1 MKRTLITL
9 AIVLATASFAQPAPR
24 GPHGGPDPVQFL
36 NLTADQKTQWDALH
50 EQLHATVQPLVEQKR
65 SAEEQLHSLID
76 AASPNPTA
84 IGNQM
89 LAIKT
94 IDQQIKAAHD
104 ATAAKIEAFLTADQ
118 KVKFEALRALQRP
131 PHGGPRP

>member
-9 AIVLATASFAQPAPR
+9 AIVIATAAFAQPAPR
-24 GPHGGPDPVQFL
+24 GPHGPDPVQFL

-50 EQLHATVQPLVEQKR
+50 EQLRATVEPLMQQKH

-76 AASPNPTA
+76 AASPDPTA

-89 LAIKT
+89 LAIKA

-104 ATAAKIEAFLTADQ
+104 ATATKIEAFLTADQ
-118 KVKFEALRALQRP
+118 KAKFEALRALRP
-131 PHGGPRP
+131 PHDGPRP